1 MPADPSPATD
11 VPEPGDPAATRP
23 STSPTIA
30 SAPAVVV
37 GVATFRR
44 PAALARLLPALVAQ
58 LEAYAGEAS
67 VLVVDNDPDAGAREE
82 VARWAGGRVRYAH
95 EPRPGIAAARNR
107 ALAGAGDAR
116 LLVFV
121 DDDGLPQPGWLSRMV
136 EAWLRWR
143 PAAVSGPA
151 VPRFEEGE
159 PDPWV
164 AGSGV
169 FDRTVRP
176 TGMLLGGA
184 SSANLL
190 LDLEQLR
197 AFGLAFDEA
206 FGLTGGSDTMLTHAI
221 VAAGG
226 EIRWCD
232 EAEVLDFHSPDRM
245 TRAWVRRR
253 SYRTGNDWSRVAL
266 ALAPSGPRRLAERGE
281 LVARGAVRGATG
293 LANQLRGRLAHD
305 VARQALGACQVSTAV
320 GVVGGALGVVSVEY
334 GRPVTP
340 G

>member
-1 MPADPSPATD
+1 MAEPDQT
-11 VPEPGDPAATRP
+11 PE
-23 STSPTIA
+23 
-30 SAPAVVV
+30 VVV

-44 PAALARLLPALVAQ
+44 PAALARLLPELVSQ
-58 LEAYAGEAS
+58 LRDHAGPAS
-67 VLVVDNDPDAGAREE
+67 VVVVDNDPAGGAREQ
-82 VARWAGGRVRYAH
+82 VSAFAGRGVRYVH

-107 ALAGAGDAR
+107 ALACAGAAD

-121 DDDGLPQPGWLSRMV
+121 DDDGLPTPGWLGRMV
-136 EAWLRWR
+136 AAWLRWH

-159 PDPWV
+159 PDAWV

-169 FDRTVRP
+169 FDRTVRA
-176 TGMLLGGA
+176 TGTLLGGA

-190 LDLEQLR
+190 LDLAQLR
-197 AFGLAFDEA
+197 AYGLEFDEA

-232 EAEVLDFHSPDRM
+232 EAEVLDFHSVDRM

-266 ALAPSGPRRLAERGE
+266 ALSGHGPRRFVERLE
-281 LVARGAVRGATG
+281 LVARGVVRGGTG
-293 LANQLRGRLAHD
+293 LANQARGAVGGD
-305 VARQALGACQVSTAV
+305 VGRRALGSCQVSTAI

-334 GRPVTP
+334 GRPRTP
-340 G
+340 

>member
-1 MPADPSPATD
+1 MSVAE
-11 VPEPGDPAATRP
+11 PEQ
-23 STSPTIA
+23 TSQPT
-30 SAPAVVV
+30 VVV

-44 PAALARLLPALVAQ
+44 PAALARLLPELVDQ
-58 LEAYAGEAS
+58 VRGLAGAAT
-67 VLVVDNDPDAGAREE
+67 VVVVDNDPAGGAREQVE
-82 VARWAGGRVRYAH
+82 AFAGSSVRYVH

-107 ALAGAGDAR
+107 ALAEAGDAN

-121 DDDGLPQPGWLSRMV
+121 DDDGLPTPGWLGRMV
-136 EAWLRWR
+136 AAWLRWR

-151 VPRFEEGE
+151 VPRFEAGE
-159 PDPWV
+159 PDAWV

-169 FDRTVRP
+169 FDRTVRT
-176 TGMLLGGA
+176 TGTLLGGA

-190 LDLEQLR
+190 LDLAQLR
-197 AFGLAFDEA
+197 AYGLEFDEA

-232 EAEVLDFHSPDRM
+232 EAEVLDFHSVDRM

-266 ALAPSGPRRLAERGE
+266 ALSDSGPRRLAERLE

-293 LANQLRGRLAHD
+293 VANQLRGVASGD
-305 VARQALGACQVSTAV
+305 VRRRALGSCQVSTAV

-334 GRPVTP
+334 GRPKAP
-340 G
+340 

>member
-1 MPADPSPATD
+1 MADADRT
-11 VPEPGDPAATRP
+11 PE
-23 STSPTIA
+23 
-30 SAPAVVV
+30 VVV

-44 PAALARLLPALVAQ
+44 PAALARLLPELVAQ
-58 LEAYAGEAS
+58 LRDYAGRGS
-67 VLVVDNDPDAGAREE
+67 VVVVDNDPQGGAREQ
-82 VARWAGGRVRYAH
+82 VAAFADRGVRYVH

-107 ALAGAGDAR
+107 ALASAGEAA

-121 DDDGLPQPGWLSRMV
+121 DDDGLPTPGWLGRMV
-136 EAWLRWR
+136 AAWVRWH

-169 FDRTVRP
+169 FDRTVRA
-176 TGMLLGGA
+176 TGTLLGGA

-190 LDLEQLR
+190 LDLAQLR
-197 AFGLAFDEA
+197 AYGLEFDEA

-232 EAEVLDFHSPDRM
+232 EAEVLDFHSVDRM

-266 ALAPSGPRRLAERGE
+266 ALSGPGPRRFAERLE
-281 LVARGAVRGATG
+281 LVARGVVRGTTGVTNQVRGAV
-293 LANQLRGRLAHD
+293 GRD
-305 VARQALGACQVSTAV
+305 VGRRALGACQVSTAI

-334 GRPVTP
+334 GRPTAA
-340 G
+340 

>member
-1 MPADPSPATD
+1 VAERGETL
-11 VPEPGDPAATRP
+11 PE
-23 STSPTIA
+23 
-30 SAPAVVV
+30 VVV
-37 GVATFRR
+37 AVATYRR
-44 PAALARLLPALVAQ
+44 PAGLGRLLPELVAQ
-58 LEAYAGEAS
+58 LQAYEGPGS
-67 VLVVDNDPDAGAREE
+67 VVVVDNDPDGGARDQL
-82 VARWAGGRVRYAH
+82 AGWADRGVRYVH
-95 EPRPGIAAARNR
+95 EPRPGISAARNR
-107 ALAGAGDAR
+107 ALASAGQAA

-121 DDDGLPQPGWLSRMV
+121 DDDGLPTPGWLGRMV
-136 EAWLRWR
+136 ATWLRWR
-143 PAAVSGPA
+143 PTAVSGPA

-169 FDRTVRP
+169 FDRTVRE
-176 TGMLLGGA
+176 TGTLQGGA

-190 LDLEQLR
+190 LDLAQLR
-197 AFGLAFDEA
+197 AYGLEFDEA

-232 EAEVLDFHSPDRM
+232 EAEVLDFHSVDRM

-266 ALAPSGPRRLAERGE
+266 ALRSPGPGRFAERLE
-281 LVARGAVRGATG
+281 LLARGAFRGATG
-293 LANQLRGRLAHD
+293 LANQVRGVVRDD
-305 VARQALGACQVSTAV
+305 VGRRALGACQVSTAI

-334 GRPVTP
+334 GRPKP

>member
-1 MPADPSPATD
+1 MANPDQT
-11 VPEPGDPAATRP
+11 PE
-23 STSPTIA
+23 
-30 SAPAVVV
+30 VVI

-44 PAALARLLPALVAQ
+44 PAALARLLPELVAQ
-58 LEAYAGEAS
+58 LGDLDGPAS
-67 VLVVDNDPDAGAREE
+67 VVVVDNDPAGGAREQ
-82 VARWAGGRVRYAH
+82 VGAFADRGVRYVH
-95 EPRPGIAAARNR
+95 EPSPGIAAARNR
-107 ALAGAGDAR
+107 AIAEAGDAD

-121 DDDGLPQPGWLSRMV
+121 DDDGLPTPGWLGRMV
-136 EAWLRWR
+136 AAWLRWR

-159 PDPWV
+159 PDAWV

-169 FDRTVRP
+169 FDRTVRA
-176 TGMLLGGA
+176 TGTRLGGA

-190 LDLEQLR
+190 LDLAQLR
-197 AFGLAFDEA
+197 AYGLEFDEA

-232 EAEVLDFHSPDRM
+232 EAEVLDFHSVDRM

-266 ALAPSGPRRLAERGE
+266 ALSGAGPRRFAERLE

-293 LANQLRGRLAHD
+293 VANTVRGTVGRD
-305 VARQALGACQVSTAV
+305 VGRRALGACQLSTAV
-320 GVVGGALGVVSVEY
+320 GVVGGAIGVVSVEY
-334 GRPVTP
+334 GRPK

>member
-1 MPADPSPATD
+1 
-11 VPEPGDPAATRP
+11 
-23 STSPTIA
+23 
-30 SAPAVVV
+30 VVI

-44 PAALARLLPALVAQ
+44 PVALTRLLPELVAQ
-58 LEAYAGEAS
+58 LEGYAGAAS
-67 VLVVDNDPDAGAREE
+67 VVVVDNDPDAGARTQVE
-82 VARWAGGRVRYAH
+82 AWAGSGVSYVH

-107 ALAGAGDAR
+107 ALASAASAA

-121 DDDGLPQPGWLSRMV
+121 DDDGLPTPGWLDRMV
-136 EAWLRWR
+136 AAWERWH

-159 PDPWV
+159 PDAWV
-164 AGSGV
+164 AGSRV
-169 FDRTVRP
+169 FDRTVRT
-176 TGMLLGGA
+176 TGTLLGGA

-190 LDLEQLR
+190 LDLAQLR
-197 AFGLAFDEA
+197 RFGLAFDEA

-232 EAEVLDFHSPDRM
+232 EAEVLDFHSVDRM

-266 ALAPSGPRRLAERGE
+266 ALRTAGPRRGVERLE
-281 LVARGAVRGATG
+281 LLARGVVRGATG
-293 LANQLRGRLAHD
+293 LANQAGGAFRHD
-305 VARQALGACQVSTAV
+305 VGRQALGACQVSTAL

-334 GRPVTP
+334 GRPTP
-340 G
+340 SS